1 MKKSLLILGA
11 AIIISFSGCSDI
23 QNKLENTLSTEKK
36 EEITYRAKEVIDL
49 DTRTVQNMKE
59 DPTFLEM
66 WKETTFSSHKGF
78 RNKND
83 FKKFIINNKLYE
95 VRYDSE
101 RGNEFFNLYDL
112 EEKKNVITFEY
123 RYAVTIFDDT
133 DINGKLYF
141 GLKKI
146 YNGSTT
152 YNKFDKIFSFDGKEL
167 KQIKTNVNEKSMYL
181 GKTRIISFISYF
193 NKYIIYTIN
202 TKNYNRY
209 EVVNI
214 LNDKETRFKA
224 TLLAIKHNKV
234 LLLRKT
240 GSSLF
245 KTRQYELVVLNLDTD
260 KETVLMRRTT
270 RNNNDKLSF
279 FESKSQLITKLPNN
293 EFIDIVS
300 MRKIKNV
307 DEINKINKLKA
318 KIYNVDKLYS
328 EEYNMT
334 LEELSYSIDYNYD
347 DTKPVLY
354 K

>member
-1 MKKSLLILGA
+1 
-11 AIIISFSGCSDI
+11 
-23 QNKLENTLSTEKK
+23 
-36 EEITYRAKEVIDL
+36 
-49 DTRTVQNMKE
+49 
-59 DPTFLEM
+59 
-66 WKETTFSSHKGF
+66 
-78 RNKND
+78 
-83 FKKFIINNKLYE
+83 
-95 VRYDSE
+95 
-101 RGNEFFNLYDL
+101 
-112 EEKKNVITFEY
+112 
-123 RYAVTIFDDT
+123 
-133 DINGKLYF
+133 
-141 GLKKI
+141 
-146 YNGSTT
+146 
-152 YNKFDKIFSFDGKEL
+152 
-167 KQIKTNVNEKSMYL
+167 MYL